1 MEELVP
7 IIVAPTVLFLIF
19 VAPIWIIMHYRSKN
33 RAKDSLTA
41 GEHAELENLAAT
53 AASMRERIET
63 LESILDA
70 ETPDW
75 RQRAQANE

>member
-1 MEELVP
+1 MDLTAV
-7 IIVAPTVLFLIF
+7 IVAPTVLFLIF
-19 VAPIWIIMHYRSKN
+19 VAPIWIIMHYRSKGQ
-33 RAKDSLTA
+33 AKESLTD
-41 GEHAELENLAAT
+41 GERTELERLATNAE
-53 AASMRERIET
+53 SMRERIET

>member
-1 MEELVP
+1 MDELVP
-7 IIVAPTVLFLIF
+7 IILAPTILFLIF

-33 RAKDSLTA
+33 RAKDSLSA
-41 GEHAELENLAAT
+41 GEHAELERLAENAE
-53 AASMRERIET
+53 SMRERIET

-75 RQRAQANE
+75 RQRTRAAD